1 MDRIQYLSQFNL
13 LHSLSREDLVEMD
26 ELTSITIFPKHTYI
40 QTPDS
45 FKEGLYFIKQ
55 GKVRLF
61 KLNSDGKQ
69 FTSDILCEG
78 NVFGE
83 MKFIALG
90 TRDHYIETIEESHIC
105 LMNKDR
111 FENYLMERPRFMMN
125 MIQVLSDRIAQMSH
139 LTQNLAL
146 GNLHDK
152 ILYIIKRLANQFG
165 YSAHDAKYVRIAYAL
180 SHQEIANLVGATREA
195 VTTALQELVKDGM
208 IQTGFKT
215 IYLHRS
221 QLDKL

>member
-1 MDRIQYLSQFNL
+1 MDRIEYLSQFNL
-13 LHSLSREDLVEMD
+13 LKSLSNEDLIEMD
-26 ELTSITIFPKHTYI
+26 ELTSITIMPKSTYI
-40 QTPDS
+40 QTPDT
-45 FKEGLYFIKQ
+45 FKEGLYFVKQ

-61 KLNSDGKQ
+61 KLNAEGKQ

-83 MKFIALG
+83 MNMISLG

-111 FENYLMERPRFMMN
+111 FESYLMQRPRFMMN
-125 MIQVLSDRIAQMSH
+125 MIKVLSDRIVGMSH
-139 LTQNLAL
+139 LTQNLIL
-146 GNLHDK
+146 GNLHSK
-152 ILYIIKRLANQFG
+152 IIYVAKKLADQFG
-165 YSAHDAKYVRIAYAL
+165 YSTHDEEYLRINYAL

-195 VTTALQELVKDGM
+195 VTIALQELVKENL

-215 IYLHRS
+215 IYLHRD
-221 QLDKL
+221 QLEKL

>member
-1 MDRIQYLSQFNL
+1 MDNIQYLSQFNL
-13 LHSLSREDLVEMD
+13 LKSLSTEDLIEMD
-26 ELTSITIFPKHTYI
+26 QLTSITIMPKNTYI

-45 FKEGLYFIKQ
+45 FKEGLYFVKQ

-61 KLNSDGKQ
+61 KLNAEGKQ

-83 MKFIALG
+83 MNMISLG

-111 FENYLMERPRFMMN
+111 FESFIMQRPRFMMN
-125 MIQVLSDRIAQMSH
+125 LMKVLSDRINGMSH

-146 GNLHDK
+146 GNLHEK
-152 ILYIIKRLANQFG
+152 ILYVLRKLADQFG
-165 YSAHDAKYVRIAYAL
+165 YTSHEDYYRMNYAL

-195 VTTALQELVKDGM
+195 VTVALQELVKEKV

-215 IYLHRS
+215 IYLHRD
-221 QLDKL
+221 QLAKL

>member
-1 MDRIQYLSQFNL
+1 MDSIQYLSQFNL
-13 LHSLSREDLVEMD
+13 LKSLSAEDLIEMD
-26 ELTSITIFPKHTYI
+26 QLTSITIIPKNTYI
-40 QTPDS
+40 QTPDT
-45 FKEGLYFIKQ
+45 FKEGLYFVKQ

-61 KLNSDGKQ
+61 RLNAEGKQ

-83 MKFIALG
+83 MNMISLG

-111 FENYLMERPRFMMN
+111 FESFIIHRPRFMLNLMK
-125 MIQVLSDRIAQMSH
+125 VLSDRIIGMSH

-152 ILYIIKRLANQFG
+152 ILYVLRKLADQFG
-165 YSAHDAKYVRIAYAL
+165 YTSQEEYVRLNYAL

-195 VTTALQELVKDGM
+195 VTVALQELVKEKV
-208 IQTGFKT
+208 IHTGFKT
-215 IYLHRS
+215 IYLHRD
-221 QLDKL
+221 QLAKL